1 MLDRGTFTLPR
12 LNAHRVVLAAAA
24 LTTLV
29 AAALATTLV
38 VLSGQ
43 ALPRA
48 VYQHLTAASGMAVI
62 VAGPITNIDA
72 AGYSAAVR
80 ADMTAALAGA
90 PSVFYQAY
98 WSDPLGLAAKNGKL
112 IPIAEAAALD
122 GVTSHAHLLAGTW
135 PAAPMPGA
143 PIPAALPA
151 TAAS

>member
-48 VYQHLTAASGMAVI
+48 VHQRLTAASGPAMI
-62 VAGPITNIDA
+62 VAGPITNTDA
-72 AGYSAAVR
+72 AGYSAALR
-80 ADMTAALAGA
+80 TDMTAALASARPGGPGRA
-90 PSVFYQAY
+90 GGRA
-98 WSDPLGLAAKNGKL
+98 GR
-112 IPIAEAAALD
+112 
-122 GVTSHAHLLAGTW
+122 AHRGR
-135 PAAPMPGA
+135 GGRGN
-143 PIPAALPA
+143 A
-151 TAAS
+151 TAPPS